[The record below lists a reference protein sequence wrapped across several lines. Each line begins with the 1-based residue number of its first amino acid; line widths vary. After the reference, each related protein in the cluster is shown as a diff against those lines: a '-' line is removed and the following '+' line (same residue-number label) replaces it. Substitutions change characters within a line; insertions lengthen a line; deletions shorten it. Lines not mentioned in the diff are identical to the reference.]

1 MRAHTLIVALLLAM
15 AALHPGQARAGVY
28 GDDLARCLVEKTSD
42 SDKVLLAKWIFTI
55 ISAHPSAVSLA
66 KVSEAERTAVARQ
79 TAGVFQTLLTDTCR
93 EQTVKAMKYEGS
105 QALGSSFKVLGEI
118 AMTTLMGDPAVAA
131 QLKDFVQYLDEDKIK
146 AVLGREGAD

>member
-1 MRAHTLIVALLLAM
+1 
-15 AALHPGQARAGVY
+15 
-28 GDDLARCLVEKTSD
+28 
-42 SDKVLLAKWIFTI
+42 
-55 ISAHPSAVSLA
+55 
-66 KVSEAERTAVARQ
+66 
-79 TAGVFQTLLTDTCR
+79 
-93 EQTVKAMKYEGS
+93 MKYEGS